1 MKFVLKFVVKP
12 VMEHGNDSEQRTL
25 AASVYRL
32 ALFSAITF
40 LLLLLGSLLVQPTSA
55 QSPRAADQAAI
66 EVKQTVGETVGIC
79 TTTAAIAVTA
89 GKSVYYCVTL
99 RNNGTVPLSQYT
111 LTVASKTVAFTQA
124 LNPGQD
130 IQLTSNV
137 LTSLGKDGTILS
149 QLINGAAGSVLTN
162 TVTITATNAER
173 TVVASGKATAHV
185 VIGSVGLRV
194 TKTVGLTDACP
205 TTKGIAVDA
214 NTTVKYCVRM
224 ENTGSLPLLSHRLV
238 DPLLKVN
245 VPFTFTIPVG
255 GSLNIT
261 DGTIQKYDSN
271 QHLSLAVTSDITNTA
286 IITSTTAEGVIVSGS
301 AQAVAAIG
309 KASSVLT
316 YTVGLED
323 GCAATTAQ
331 PFISGRTL
339 YYCLKL
345 TNNGTVPLEG
355 HAVRWVQNSAAT
367 PLVNTTITQTVSPG
381 QSLIITRSRI
391 ALLEQ
396 KNVITNNTNDFTVT
410 STNHR
415 GMVTAANAKST
426 ITVGAQ
432 TLTVTK
438 YATTDRNGCVV
449 NMPLNIITNQEFYYC
464 VVITNTGLVPLV
476 RHAFVES
483 TPFNI
488 SGVFTYTL
496 APNQKMTLTNQFLAS
511 VGLPA
516 NIFGP
521 FKVSSSYF
529 GTLNVSATSANNS
542 QVFQTAAA
550 QVNVSAP
557 TATATTPPTAIPTFT
572 PSLTPIPSPSATL
585 LPTPTPSPVV
595 LSFQPTPTQPFSVNA
610 ITTPTPGIQ
619 PGAAPQ
625 AVDQFGQPIPQA
637 FDQFGQPIT
646 PVFDQFG
653 QPTTPIFDQF
663 GQPISPLAGQPTV
676 DMAST
681 VFALTVEAAAT
692 QTALAF
698 IAPPV
703 IDTPMAPQ
711 IETPV
716 PALPLATPVPAMT
729 VVVTPAATSLLVLTP
744 LPSPEAATGYLAV
757 VAQVFQVSAATLG
770 WLWFVVGSLIFF
782 AVAGMFAG
790 LGWSQRGRQG
800 VYDMNERATP
810 ADEDMR
816 LEASTTQSF
825 SIQSPAAPSAKPQA
839 PDDEDY
845 WPASLR

>member
-1 MKFVLKFVVKP
+1 MNPVVNSVVNS
-12 VMEHGNDSEQRTL
+12 VMEHVNDAGQRTM
-25 AASVYRL
+25 AARAYRL
-32 ALFSAITF
+32 ALFSASAF
-40 LLLLLGSLLVQPTSA
+40 LLLLLGGLLVEPTAA
-55 QSPRAADQAAI
+55 QTSRAADQAAI
-66 EVKQTVGETVGIC
+66 EVKQTVGENVGIC

-99 RNNGTVPLSQYT
+99 RNSGTVPLSQYT
-111 LTVASKTVAFTQA
+111 IAVTNKQPVTFTQA

-149 QLINGAAGSVLTN
+149 QLINGAASSVLTN

-173 TVVASGKATAHV
+173 TVVAVGKATAHV
-185 VIGSVGLRV
+185 VIGSVGLKV

-205 TTKGIAVDA
+205 TTTGIAVDA
-214 NTTVKYCVRM
+214 STTVKYCVTIK
-224 ENTGSLPLLSHRLV
+224 NTGTLTLTNHRLI
-238 DPLLKVN
+238 DPLLKVD
-245 VPFTFTIPVG
+245 VTFPLKFPVG
-255 GSLNIT
+255 ATLVIT
-261 DGTIQKYDSN
+261 DGALQKYDSN
-271 QHLSLAVTSDITNTA
+271 QHLSLTVTGDITNTA
-286 IITSTTAEGVIVSGS
+286 VVTSTTAEGVIVSGN

-323 GCAATTAQ
+323 GCAATTAM
-331 PFISGRTL
+331 PFVSGRTL

-355 HAVRWVQNSAAT
+355 HTIRWVQNSAAT

-391 ALLEQ
+391 TQLAPT
-396 KNVITNNTNDFTVT
+396 NVTANSTNDFTVT

-415 GMVTAANAKST
+415 GMVAAANAKGT
-426 ITVGAQ
+426 VTVGAQ
-432 TLTVTK
+432 TLSVTK

-449 NMPLNIITNQEFYYC
+449 NMPLNITTNQEFYYC

-476 RHAFVES
+476 RHAFVEGS
-483 TPFNI
+483 PTPFNI

-550 QVNVSAP
+550 QINVSAP

-585 LPTPTPSPVV
+585 PPTPTPSPVV
-595 LSFQPTPTQPFSVNA
+595 LSFQPTPTQPFSVNS
-610 ITTPTPGIQ
+610 ITTPTPGVL
-619 PGAAPQ
+619 PGAVPP
-625 AVDQFGQPIPQA
+625 AVDQFGQPITPA
-637 FDQFGQPIT
+637 LDQFGQPIT
-646 PVFDQFG
+646 PAV
-653 QPTTPIFDQF
+653 DQF
-663 GQPISPLAGQPTV
+663 GQPISPLLEQPTA
-676 DMAST
+676 DIAST

-698 IAPPV
+698 MAPPLIDTPSAPPV
-703 IDTPMAPQ
+703 Q
-711 IETPV
+711 SLVETPA
-716 PALPLATPVPAMT
+716 PAVT
-729 VVVTPAATSLLVLTP
+729 VVVTPTATPLLLVLTP
-744 LPSPEAATGYLAV
+744 LPSPAAATGYLAV
-757 VAQVFQVSAATLG
+757 FSQVFQVSAATLG
-770 WLWFVVGSLIFF
+770 WLWFVVGSLVFF
-782 AVAGMFAG
+782 TVAGMFAG

-810 ADEDMR
+810 ADEGMR